1 MTEFIHQL
9 DAFHRALIILPVAA
23 LFSVAM
29 GYVRPVRRALVPRP
43 SHVIQTQVLLS
54 VVGAMIIIA
63 VEESL
68 ARAFA
73 IVGAAGLVRYRAR
86 IDDPKDAGVLLVALA
101 IGLLTGTGQLI
112 TAAFSTVFVILVLW
126 LLESLEP
133 ADRTQFDLVVAT
145 KDATKVAPHVE
156 HALRKQNLK
165 FQLWGSS
172 STELR
177 YEVTVPFGHK
187 LGRLSKAIR
196 GIDKEEGIV
205 VDWKIRKPKTV
216 RT

>member
-1 MTEFIHQL
+1 MMDYTHQL
-9 DAFHRALIILPVAA
+9 EALRHALVILPIAA
-23 LFSVAM
+23 LLSAAM
-29 GYVRPVRRALVPRP
+29 GYIRPVRQTLVSRP

-63 VEESL
+63 VAESL

-101 IGLLTGTGQLI
+101 IGLLTGTGLI
-112 TAAFSTVFVILVLW
+112 VAAAFGTVFVILLLW
-126 LLESLEP
+126 LLESMEP
-133 ADRTQFDLVVAT
+133 SDRTQFDLVVST
-145 KDATKVAPHVE
+145 KDALKVQQHVE
-156 HALRKQNLK
+156 TALRKKSLK

-172 STELR
+172 ATELR

-196 GIDKEEGIV
+196 AIDKQEGIV
-205 VDWKIRKPKTV
+205 VDWKIKKPKTV